1 MLTGIKL
8 RKDGQQKRAT
18 CFATLLQNE
27 LKNYFARYH
36 PRIKPALEEHEAR
49 VTRDE
54 RGMKKKHH

>member
-27 LKNYFARYH
+27 LKNYFARFTT
-36 PRIKPALEEHEAR
+36 HESNLR
-49 VTRDE
+49 
-54 RGMKKKHH
+54 